1 MAISNFPQNQASYAI
16 DVIPSDTINIPQP
29 YIVVASINTA
39 VSPDDLI
46 DSTKDFVELG
56 VSQGDVV
63 YNIADG
69 TIATVMSRISST
81 SLKLSADIFTATP
94 KAYQIYQGNSKPNSF
109 LLYVGT
115 AGDVSI
121 ETSSAKPVVLKNVGN
136 ASFIPISVSR
146 VNAAGT
152 TASDIIALL

>member
-39 VSPDDLI
+39 VSPNDLI